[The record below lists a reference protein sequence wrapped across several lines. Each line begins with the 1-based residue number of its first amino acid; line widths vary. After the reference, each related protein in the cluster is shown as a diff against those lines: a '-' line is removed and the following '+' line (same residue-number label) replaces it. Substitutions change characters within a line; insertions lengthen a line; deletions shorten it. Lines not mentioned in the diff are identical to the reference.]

1 MSCAISCG
9 ITLSTHLAIW
19 RQLTTPAHSHPE
31 AHDVIAVPP
40 VCPSPVAPQPPPAA
54 GTLRKTLEARQPLLL
69 QGLVSSVPILALL
82 VRRVAVAYRVDP
94 HPVATCQPGTN
105 TYYVSRGRQ
114 EGGGG
119 AGSCLCTSPS
129 THTLRSSCHI
139 LRVFQR
145 PVNWAK
151 WHRLV

>member
-1 MSCAISCG
+1 MSFPQSQCFLFKMSCAISCG

-69 QGLVSSVPILALL
+69 RGLVPSVPILALL

-94 HPVATCQPGTN
+94 HPVATCKQGKMTH
-105 TYYVSRGRQ
+105 YVKRRG
-114 EGGGG
+114 GF
-119 AGSCLCTSPS
+119 SCESVLIHLFCA
-129 THTLRSSCHI
+129 I
-139 LRVFQR
+139 AV
-145 PVNWAK
+145 A
-151 WHRLV
+151 